1 MAELDIEKLLF
12 SDSDVDATPGD
23 FELKFEIDT
32 ESTFSDDD
40 LVEAIESYET
50 SQNPSDTH
58 LGDNETDAQQ
68 TVTEETAPPTVNT
81 GPPTA
86 KSKDRFPNVTTEEIE
101 GIIAGATSSA
111 TNKMTRWGVQ
121 QFKRMSFFTKK

>member
-32 ESTFSDDD
+32 ESTFSDYD
-40 LVEAIESYET
+40 LVEAIESFEN

-68 TVTEETAPPTVNT
+68 TVTEETAPP
-81 GPPTA
+81 PL
-86 KSKDRFPNVTTEEIE
+86 
-101 GIIAGATSSA
+101 
-111 TNKMTRWGVQ
+111 Q
-121 QFKRMSFFTKK
+121 